1 MRSVVLASVLFS
13 GARTS
18 ATEYFSKYKALDAP
32 AARAFVE
39 GALKDAIAF
48 LGQPTIPVRLV
59 HLRLSTPIDPKSDLR
74 SGFQLTELVDAKN
87 GVFAIYLSHR
97 TGEYAF
103 NGQLAHEAAHLL
115 NARIYDCYV
124 EGLNTVFAEQF
135 LTKKGID
142 WTGWS
147 RYLRDGSDPFYG
159 TTYLMMKDVVAA
171 AGEDQLKTF
180 LRFARWTNPEKTR
193 MHIDIDAWIASLP
206 KGRRQTVKDAILK
219 HADDVRRVNAR
230 FGQSCTFVVPSTD
243 SATSSRSK

>member
-1 MRSVVLASVLFS
+1 MVLASLLFS
-13 GARTS
+13 GAQTS
-18 ATEYFSKYKALDAP
+18 ATEYFSKYQALDDP
-32 AARAFVE
+32 RARVFLDE
-39 GALKDAIAF
+39 ALKDAIAF

-59 HLRLSTPIDPKSDLR
+59 HLRLSTPSDPKANLR
-74 SGFQLTELVDAKN
+74 RGFQLTELVDAQN

-103 NGQLAHEAAHLL
+103 DGQLAHEVAHLL

-124 EGLNTVFAEQF
+124 EGLNTVFAERF
-135 LTKKGID
+135 LTKKGIA
-142 WTGWS
+142 WSGWS

-206 KGRRQTVKDAILK
+206 QVRRQKVKDTILK
-219 HADDVRRVNAR
+219 HADAVRRANAR
-230 FGQSCTFVVPSTD
+230 SGQACTFVVPSID
-243 SATSSRSK
+243 SATFSRSK